1 MTYYNDIFRR
11 FCYLWHIFSNRG
23 GFDAKKKSLFNC
35 AVWGRA
41 CRTGKDCPEGK
52 KSDNLVNVP
61 QRRRRV
67 WVLSSIAAVI
77 LGIGAVSYLI
87 SSESLRRYMENR
99 INGHLKGYT
108 VHIGKAYFHPLAF
121 SLDLDNLILV
131 QDANPNPPIANINR
145 LHASVQWRE
154 VLTGHLVGDLSFK
167 RPKFYVNL
175 IHVSKEEESKVPLK
189 QKGWQEALASIYPLK
204 INTLTIHDG
213 EVTYVDKGPYKPLDM
228 DKINFRASNIRN
240 IRYPDNVY
248 PSAIHLEGR
257 IFEKGRL
264 AVDGYANFLGKPHP
278 WAKADLDLNDMD
290 LSYFNPIMT
299 RHNVS
304 IRRGTLSTKGVL
316 EYNPHIAVV
325 NLKNLDING
334 ADVDYLHL
342 PQTVAAEKK
351 RVRQVVRTAKELS
364 NEPAS
369 KIRIDV
375 LRIKAS
381 NFGYV
386 NRTTQ
391 PNYRLSIDQMEA
403 NLRNFSNQITEGPA
417 TFELKGKF
425 MGTGNTKVTGTF
437 RPETKNPDFNVNV
450 AIQNTQMPAMSDL
463 FRAYGNFD
471 IKSGLFS
478 FYSELSIKD
487 NKVNGYIKPIFKD
500 MKVYDRRSRQE
511 KSLSHTLYVW
521 MVGGISRLLENRTR
535 NEVATK
541 AAVSGTLESPG
552 TSTWEIF
559 INLLRNAFIKSILPG
574 LDKALSQPKK

>member
-1 MTYYNDIFRR
+1 M
-11 FCYLWHIFSNRG
+11 SQ
-23 GFDAKKKSLFNC
+23 
-35 AVWGRA
+35 
-41 CRTGKDCPEGK
+41 

-77 LGIGAVSYLI
+77 LGIVAVSYLI

-108 VHIGKAYFHPLAF
+108 VHIGKAYFHPFAF
-121 SLDLDNLILV
+121 SLDLDNPILV

-175 IHVSKEEESKVPLK
+175 IHVSKEKESKVPLK

-213 EVTYVDKGPYKPLDM
+213 EVTYVDKGPYKPLHM

-278 WAKADLDLNDMD
+278 WAKADLDLSDMD

-304 IRRGTLSTKGVL
+304 IRRGTLSTKGAL
-316 EYNPHIAVV
+316 EYNPRIAVI

-334 ADVDYLHL
+334 AEVDYLHL

-437 RPETKNPDFNVNV
+437 RPETMNPDFNVNV

-478 FYSELSIKD
+478 FYSELSIKG

-500 MKVYDRRSRQE
+500 MRVYDRRSRQE

>member
-1 MTYYNDIFRR
+1 MNSSF
-11 FCYLWHIFSNRG
+11 
-23 GFDAKKKSLFNC
+23 FNL
-35 AVWGRA
+35 
-41 CRTGKDCPEGK
+41 
-52 KSDNLVNVP
+52 S
-61 QRRRRV
+61 RRRV
-67 WVLSSIAAVI
+67 WVLSSIAAII
-77 LGIGAVSYLI
+77 LGIVALSYLI
-87 SSESLRRYMENR
+87 SSESLRRYMEDR

-108 VHIGKAYFHPLAF
+108 VHIGKAYLHPLAF
-121 SLDLDNLILV
+121 SLDLDNMILV
-131 QDANPNPPIANINR
+131 QEANPNPPIANINR

-154 VLTGHLVGDLSFK
+154 VLTGHLVGDLSFN

-175 IHVSKEEESKVPLK
+175 THVRKEEKSKVPLK

-204 INTLTIHDG
+204 INILTIHDG
-213 EVTYVDKGPYKPLDM
+213 EVTYVDEGPSKPLHM

-240 IRYPDNVY
+240 IHYPDNVY
-248 PSAIHLEGR
+248 PSPIHLEGK

-264 AVDGYANFLGKPHP
+264 VADGYANFLEEPHP
-278 WAKADLDLNDMD
+278 GAKADLDLSDMD

-299 RHNVS
+299 RYNVS
-304 IRRGTLSTKGVL
+304 IRRGTLSTKGAL
-316 EYNPHIAVV
+316 EYNPRIVIV

-342 PQTVAAEKK
+342 PQTVVLEQK
-351 RVRQVVRTAKELS
+351 RVQQVVRTAKKLS

-369 KIRIDV
+369 KFKIDV

-403 NLRNFSNQITEGPA
+403 NLRNLSNQVTDGSAIL
-417 TFELKGKF
+417 ELKGKF
-425 MGTGNTKVTGTF
+425 MGTGDTHVTGAF
-437 RPETKNPDFNVNV
+437 RPGTKNLDFNVNV
-450 AIQNTQMPAMSDL
+450 AIENTQMPAMSDL

-487 NKVNGYIKPIFKD
+487 NKVNGYIKPLFKD
-500 MKVYDRRSRQE
+500 MKIYDRSSRRE
-511 KSLSHTLYVW
+511 KGISHKLYVW
-521 MVGGISRLLENRTR
+521 MVGRISKLLESRTH
-535 NEVATK
+535 NEVATR
-541 AAVSGTLESPG
+541 AAVSGSLESPG

-574 LDKALSQPKK
+574 FEKELSQPKK